1 MFQRYVVF
9 VTLIFFSSMIM
20 LHDAQGASAP
30 IIYVH
35 GVGISYHPFEY
46 LVPLK
51 RAFKEK
57 GHRLLIAQT
66 PAVDSIQASGDDLL
80 NEVQRLAP
88 SGPFHLIGHSMGG
101 LVARSMLSRYDFK
114 GRCLSLTT
122 ISTPHRGSKVADWA
136 LEFRQDKRFAANIIE
151 IVRKFYNDSWATVAE
166 LTTKN
171 MQEQFNVTH
180 QNASEVRY
188 FSIASYIPAPALFYT
203 KNPYL
208 LVAHRVN
215 TQAGSHLS
223 DGPVAIESA
232 KWGEVLAIVP
242 SDHYANTA
250 PLPFGG
256 KIIYKDVIDI
266 IVKNLE
272 NHWP

>member
-80 NEVQRLAP
+80 NEVQRLVP

-203 KNPYL
+203 QNPYL

-215 TQAGSHLS
+215 TQAGSPLS

>member
-1 MFQRYVVF
+1 MFQRS
-9 VTLIFFSSMIM
+9 LLLPWISFFLCLFM
-20 LHDAQGASAP
+20 LQSAYAASAP

-57 GHRLLIAQT
+57 GHTLFIART
-66 PAVDSIQASGDDLL
+66 PAVESIQSSGDDLW
-80 NEVQRLAP
+80 NEVQRLVP

-101 LVARSMLSRYDFK
+101 LVARSMLARYDFK

-136 LEFRQDKRFAANIIE
+136 LEFRQDKRFATDIFE
-151 IVRKFYNDSWATVAE
+151 IVRKFYNDSWATVFE
-166 LTTKN
+166 LSTKN
-171 MQEQFNVTH
+171 MQEQFNIGN
-180 QNASEVRY
+180 QNVPGIRY
-188 FSIASYIPAPALFYT
+188 FSIASYIPGPAVFYT
-203 KNPYL
+203 QNPYL
-208 LVAHRVN
+208 LIAHRVN
-215 TQAGSHLS
+215 TQSGSPLS

-232 KWGEVLAIVP
+232 KWGELLATIP

-250 PLPFGG
+250 PIPFGG

-272 NHWP
+272 KNWP